1 MRRSI
6 LLVALLTSAAVQAH
20 DGGVELSNK
29 AKMAAASTASAIMV
43 ASEPPAPNAEA
54 PFRRSRDPVAE
65 LLLRDEQERRGPAAS
80 CETTASSLCYDLA
93 DGRIVY
99 RQARAYMPRI
109 DGLRAEAI
117 SLRKDRIVLKYSFK

>member
-43 ASEPPAPNAEA
+43 ASEPPALNAEA

-65 LLLRDEQERRGPAAS
+65 LLLRDEQERRGPVAS

-99 RQARAYMPRI
+99 RQAREYMPRI
-109 DGLRAEAI
+109 EGLRAEAV